1 MFEVNEVVKYR
12 FPYTLHTVNGVIV
25 SPYTRRKG
33 NDAYYVKMMDGEHK
47 GETLLL
53 SCGLLSAC

>member
-12 FPYTLHTVNGVIV
+12 FPYTLHTANGVIV

-33 NDAYYVKMMDGEHK
+33 NDAYYVKILEGEHE

-53 SCGLLSAC
+53 NSGLLSAG